1 MPTCRCIKF
10 HVASSPILEENESE
24 HWLAKKE
31 DKNESE
37 REITRERSG
46 KEKRGGEIE
55 KLREELRNKWNGGG
69 GGEERRLAG
78 IMRAV
83 QELRNFATGIE
94 FETCLRGS
102 SEWRRCVP
110 LPHSCIILAFV
121 LTGYPSVAGGTER
134 SGGGNLRVYYS
145 PSLPRVSSRPVA
157 LGPRFLVPPHSTRIF
172 HTVSTHNRFRD
183 YSPRETSNFRRRILE
198 SIYRNIVAEEECMR
212 VLFRFYNF

>member
-157 LGPRFLVPPHSTRIF
+157 LGPRFLAPPHSTRIF

-183 YSPRETSNFRRRILE
+183 YSPRETSNFRRRILQKLY
-198 SIYRNIVAEEECMR
+198 IGI
-212 VLFRFYNF
+212 L

>member
-157 LGPRFLVPPHSTRIF
+157 LGPRFLVPPPPLAFFIPSL
-172 HTVSTHNRFRD
+172 
-183 YSPRETSNFRRRILE
+183 P
-198 SIYRNIVAEEECMR
+198 
-212 VLFRFYNF
+212 